1 MPRIKAIGSLRVDR
15 GDWDFTWRMRFI
27 DDMDDPRYDGNNA
40 FGYDTV
46 PSHTEHDI
54 RVGWNPGAYRVLL
67 GVNDLFDKDPPYV
80 FSSGTNTD
88 LFLYGAVGRYVFLR
102 INYYQ

>member
-1 MPRIKAIGSLRVDR
+1 
-15 GDWDFTWRMRFI
+15 MRFI
-27 DDMDDPRYDGNNA
+27 DDMDDPRFDGNNA

-46 PSHTEHDI
+46 PSHTEHDL

-88 LFLYGAVGRYVFLR
+88 LFLYGALGRYVFLR
-102 INYYQ
+102 LNYYQ